1 MTIKE
6 IEKDLSKEDF
16 LVAICYSR
24 KTVYEVRNAKDVR
37 KYTITSKQFD
47 NLKTKFGFE
56 YFNSV
61 GFGIPKHY
69 YKQKA

>member
-16 LVAICYSR
+16 LVAIFYAR
-24 KTVYEVRNAKDVR
+24 KTVYEIRNAKDVK

-47 NLKTKFGFE
+47 SLRAKFSFE
-56 YFNSV
+56 HFSSA
-61 GFGIPKHY
+61 GFGITRHY